1 MNKKVLTLCAGAL
14 LMSMTF
20 GTALAHQPEY
30 RNAFVQS
37 GFDATPETVNQ
48 IDTTKWYQLRV
59 PLDHLEGQDAYG
71 LLVQT
76 RDKQTG
82 KVYLRVIPQGG
93 VPLLPSLWKI
103 KYNAAGDGVSGGHWT
118 FINKETNL
126 ELSYDHTFAA
136 RGNATAT
143 DDNAVIEACNTT
155 WEWYNTNKQGN
166 DFGFVAPYAY
176 TDAKAAGEE
185 VMCLRLTDGGL
196 VYSYVGTHEEIIE
209 NNEVNPSLIPLRIQ
223 PVLAES
229 IVLRP
234 SDFNSMIDYNKTGH
248 AQNGEFKFFYPNG
261 NAMDT
266 TRMTGFSA
274 AAMKPGQMYHAAYDD
289 ISRIYEMALLQE
301 GVKENTLEKYI
312 AVKQAEAA
320 WDEARSAQ
328 AEAMDALQTAAAS
341 LAGAKL
347 SLQGLGET
355 IADKKNELGPL
366 EATILADADAIIEN
380 YKSTSDAFYKAVAN
394 GDMTFN
400 NLEFDLNSR
409 RKAYEA
415 AQAIY
420 LNDKTVENAIA
431 VWSTFT
437 DLDISLAQL
446 NVVNN
451 NNGATLDVFMAF
463 YDLMINQK
471 LSTTP
476 ELKDQCIQIL
486 ADIEALESGLEAAQA
501 NVTAQETNFAEKQQ
515 ASLAASNAYEAAW
528 QAWNNAKDELNAAIG
543 NQHAYERTKYILD
556 EGYMRLKLVEDA
568 GVDVNK
574 DNNYLMV
581 DTTFWESGNV
591 PSAANLKVVNSKPDA
606 EDAPA
611 IAARYFF
618 KLTYFPSQDSIVVEP
633 LNASA
638 ISNREYNANTPWV
651 NSYAGQW
658 FVWENESQ
666 NGSQPSNTF
675 TREADQSGLP
685 IVVKLHPDAATSGLA
700 LTTGSANRKED
711 TYLRTRIGFNNPYD
725 YLVRTT
731 LPEGLYSIQ
740 NVNGSY
746 VVANFDGYLQYDVPE
761 DGTQNYNNMPATMFV
776 VEKAGCENGSRVVI
790 HNREYGSYSIIPAF
804 EGQLYKHEN
813 GSIYFINT
821 RDYVEGFGRNYTNA
835 VDRRILAYGD
845 DYVIKPITDE
855 AALTDKNHGYGYIDA
870 ESLKYTEYALNYNSA
885 LNNNVYLNVDEE
897 GYITYNGEGIQTRFE
912 LDTVYAANEGEISNV
927 KNYGYGAGVADL
939 PQLQRQAYV
948 LKVRDVNLID
958 NDTTY
963 VALVT
968 EPGKNAYYKAIGI
981 NDIRNGKGMMAQFY
995 LKSDQVDAEGNE
1007 YYALIDV
1014 RSNRF
1019 FPVYLNGARQL
1030 NCTDSNG
1037 KTSYVDLDNEPQERA
1052 SAFRLVSD
1060 NRPLYREVN
1069 DETIN
1074 LFNNSGEKMI
1084 EEIAEG
1090 KAYNY
1095 LSFANDN
1102 SKNGALE
1109 VERLALDN
1117 DRMPQYLLGVA
1128 KDSVADGYWCENNTH
1143 GYFATVEEA
1152 DAADKNHYVAYNGYT
1167 SGRFLVNFVDS
1178 VLPGSHAYNKPDEYT
1193 HRGVAVRLGFVEG
1206 VHMVVTADE
1215 AKNINDFLGTEVKAG
1230 EYFFTLVGGHT
1241 LADLKNEQGYI
1252 IPERLFSDKYT
1263 EMNAYTS
1270 GKHNNWSFSFRLID
1284 ETNPEEFLI
1293 ESNLP
1298 EVSAIGSMEGA
1309 WIKDYNGCPV
1319 VSYID
1324 GNHSTIEAVGDLKKD
1339 NVTDGEIFTLE
1350 ATNETAT
1357 ANEEISANGEVS
1369 VVATDGAVIVKGAEG
1384 KNVVVST
1391 ILGKVVANEVLNSD
1405 NETIAAP
1412 AGIVVVSVDGESF
1425 KVAVK

>member
-1 MNKKVLTLCAGAL
+1 MNKKVLTLCASAL
-14 LMSMTF
+14 LASMTF

-59 PLDHLEGQDAYG
+59 PLDYLEGQDAYG

-126 ELSYDHTFAA
+126 ELSYDHVFAA

-143 DDNAVIEACNTT
+143 EDNAVIEACNTT
-155 WEWYNTNKQGN
+155 WEWYNTNKQGS

-176 TDAKAAGEE
+176 TDAKAAKEE

-209 NNEVNPSLIPLRIQ
+209 NNAVNPSLIPLRIQ

-234 SDFNSMIDYNKTGH
+234 NDFNSMIDFNKPGH
-248 AQNGEFKFFYPNG
+248 PQNGEFKFFYPNG
-261 NAMDT
+261 NAMDNT
-266 TRMTGFSA
+266 EMTGFSA
-274 AAMKPGQMYHAAYDD
+274 EAMKPGQMYHAAYDD

-341 LAGAKL
+341 LDGAKL
-347 SLQGLGET
+347 SLKGLQDL
-355 IADKKNELGPL
+355 IAEKNEALKPL
-366 EATILADADAIIEN
+366 EDEIFSVANAIITN
-380 YKSTSDAFYKAVAN
+380 YSSTN
-394 GDMTFN
+394 GDFFAAVDEGLITFVDDAN
-400 NLEFDLNSR
+400 IING
-409 RKAYEA
+409 RKIAYEN
-415 AQAIY
+415 AQKNY
-420 LNDKTVENAIA
+420 LNEKSIFNAMA
-431 VWSTFT
+431 VWNTYTVLAGSTLVTNNANQVYNDFT
-437 DLDISLAQL
+437 APYWNL
-446 NVVNN
+446 N
-451 NNGATLDVFMAF
+451 L
-463 YDLMINQK
+463 
-471 LSTTP
+471 P
-476 ELKDQCIQIL
+476 ELVDEKDQCVQLL

-501 NVTAQETNFAEKQQ
+501 NVTAQETNFTEKQQ

-675 TREADQSGLP
+675 TRAADQSGLP

-790 HNREYGSYSIIPAF
+790 HNREYGSYSTIPAF
-804 EGQLYKHEN
+804 EGQLYKHED

-927 KNYGYGAGVADL
+927 KNYGYGAGVAEL

-1052 SAFRLVSD
+1052 SAFRLVTE
-1060 NRPLYREVN
+1060 NRPLYREVT
-1069 DETIN
+1069 DETID
-1074 LFNNSGEKMI
+1074 LFNNTGEKLI
-1084 EEIAEG
+1084 EDGMYLGFAE
-1090 KAYNY
+1090 N
-1095 LSFANDN
+1095 N
-1102 SKNGALE
+1102 SKNGAMA
-1109 VERLALDN
+1109 VERLATDN
-1117 DRMPQYLLGVA
+1117 ARMPQYLLGFD
-1128 KDSVADGYWCENNTH
+1128 KDSVADGYWCNTNKH
-1143 GYFATVEEA
+1143 GYFASVEEA
-1152 DAADKNHYVAYNGYT
+1152 EAAAEDETHIVKYNGYT
-1167 SGRFLVNFVDS
+1167 SGRFLVNFTDS
-1178 VLPGSHAYNKPDEYT
+1178 VMPGSHAYTEWVDKYT

-1206 VHMVVTADE
+1206 VHMLVNKEE
-1215 AKNINDFLGTEVKAG
+1215 AEYINDFLGTEVKAG
-1230 EYFFTLVGGHT
+1230 EYFFTLVGGHK
-1241 LADLKNEQGYI
+1241 LADLQNEEGYI
-1252 IPERLFSDKYT
+1252 IPERLFNDEYT
-1263 EMNAYTS
+1263 KMNTYTT

-1293 ESNLP
+1293 ESNL
-1298 EVSAIGSMEGA
+1298 EGVSSIGSMEGA

-1324 GNHSTIEAVGDLKKD
+1324 GNHTTIEASNLKKD
-1339 NVTDGEIFTLE
+1339 NVTDGEIFLLE
-1350 ATNETAT
+1350 ATDQEAT
-1357 ANEEISANGEVS
+1357 ANESIAAEGAISVTAV
-1369 VVATDGAVIVKGAEG
+1369 DGAVIIKGAEG
-1384 KNVVVST
+1384 KNVVIAT
-1391 ILGKVVANEVLNSD
+1391 ILGKVVANETINSD
-1405 NETIAAP
+1405 NETIAVP
-1412 AGIVVVSVDGESF
+1412 AGIAVVSVDGESF
-1425 KVAVK
+1425 KVVVK